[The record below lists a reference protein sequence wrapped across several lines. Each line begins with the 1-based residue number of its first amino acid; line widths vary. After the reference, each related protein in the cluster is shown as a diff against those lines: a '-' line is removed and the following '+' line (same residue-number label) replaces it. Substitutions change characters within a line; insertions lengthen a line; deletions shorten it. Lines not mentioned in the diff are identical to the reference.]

1 MKTDDLLDVLCNRNI
16 ISLEDIDR
24 NAINSLYGF
33 STLEVQTNSDI
44 VTILFANYQTL
55 MDSSEEEKVER
66 KKNIVRLR
74 DELIKSDN
82 VFNLYFFFDDW
93 NQQRC
98 VLHSLESVA
107 RNAKEK
113 KAINEVFDSM
123 VPIYLAVPETLFLK
137 VDEDGVNYLEQNT
150 DSKDKKYFLNSKVFN
165 VSMYELKEL
174 YNVSGKHLF
183 KQNVRVGIEDKKPGK
198 DLKEEFKNYLKVG
211 LINLSGNEAL
221 REKLKEYFSELAEP
235 DYLKFNPNLFW
246 FKHNGVNI
254 FIEENSVFKSESD
267 AIVINPQKVSVI
279 NGAQTLTNF
288 FLAEEELFEELK
300 GSDIEFDKL
309 KEDFIKI
316 LKNISVKTIFIQGT
330 ANLSKTITWGLNNQ
344 IPISDADFISISSVV
359 KDLNNRLKK
368 YQLKILKTGEME
380 RIYTGLTPL
389 DFVKLFLI
397 AEEQPGRSKNF
408 NKDGM
413 AEKLDAALKESDTNP
428 VILKKIDIA
437 LDIEKWWKNYY
448 RLQEDKT
455 PFLRYG
461 RSYFQSYV
469 IHILEQE
476 DQIDS
481 FLISDLESYY
491 INLDKIIEIN
501 DANINDFKS
510 DSLFNRIIQQISL
523 ESNKVSNHLKD
534 DERLTNYLIN
544 YVDNNYSVSAKIRE
558 YNNLYNIDS
567 TYFRTVSVMN
577 GNIKESFPLPNSTFE
592 EFYKRDNYMVD
603 DNYPEFES
611 SLFVKEIK
619 RNYPIYVV
627 KYDEERNIVSVNLI
641 SDFSLTKS
649 DDWEANAKK
658 AFDKVREAFIE
669 GNISGLPKLSDNIK
683 FHVRPKAM
691 NGNDT
696 FTFSNGQDITRR
708 TFWANASYIKEILV
722 GMENIDLNK

>member
-24 NAINSLYGF
+24 NAINFLYGF

-44 VTILFANYQTL
+44 LTILFANYQTL
-55 MDSSEEEKVER
+55 MDSSEEEKVGR
-66 KKNIVRLR
+66 KKNIVKLR
-74 DELIKSDN
+74 DELIESDN

-93 NQQRC
+93 NQQRR

-123 VPIYLAVPETLFLK
+123 IPIYLAVPETLFLK

-150 DSKDKKYFLNSKVFN
+150 DGKDKKYFLNSKVFN

-309 KEDFIKI
+309 KEDFIKV

-344 IPISDADFISISSVV
+344 IPISDADFIGISSVV
-359 KDLNNRLKK
+359 KDLNDRLKK

-397 AEEQPGRSKNF
+397 AKEQPGRSKNF

-413 AEKLDAALKESDTNP
+413 AKNLEDALKESDTNP

-448 RLQEDKT
+448 RLQKDKT

-481 FLISDLESYY
+481 FLIGDLESYY

-523 ESNKVSNHLKD
+523 ESNKVSNHFKD
-534 DERLTNYLIN
+534 DESLTNYLIN
-544 YVDNNYSVSAKIRE
+544 HVDNNYSVSAKIRE
-558 YNNLYNIDS
+558 YNDLYNIDLP
-567 TYFRTVSVMN
+567 YFRTVSVMN
-577 GNIKESFPLPNSTFE
+577 DNIKESFPLPNSTFE

-708 TFWANASYIKEILV
+708 TFWANASYIKEIL